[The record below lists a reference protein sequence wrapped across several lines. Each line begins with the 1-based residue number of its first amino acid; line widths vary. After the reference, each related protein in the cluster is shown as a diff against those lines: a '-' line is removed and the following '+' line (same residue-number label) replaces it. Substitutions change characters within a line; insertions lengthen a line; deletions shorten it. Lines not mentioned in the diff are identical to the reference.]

1 MIAWRFIITDFYQL
15 HYDTELPPFDEARAY
30 TIYARTLERYTTLVM
45 ATAHKIR
52 AIIHARERSG
62 ASHPQRLLNRSNRTI
77 GPLFSLDALLRPTEA
92 GLGAC
97 TRIFRHS
104 AQPRKHLPSRTPIF
118 PVAASPYFERGVRCG
133 GLG

>member
-30 TIYARTLERYTTLVM
+30 SIYARTLERYTTLVM

-77 GPLFSLDALLRPTEA
+77 GPLFSLDATGTLSMSEHMAKRLDIAQLRHV
-92 GLGAC
+92 GKNI
-97 TRIFRHS
+97 RI
-104 AQPRKHLPSRTPIF
+104 LTTD
-118 PVAASPYFERGVRCG
+118 E
-133 GLG
+133 